1 MDVSMKDKVV
11 YVTGA
16 ARRVGRA
23 IALGFAAQG
32 AHVVIHHSASDAAAQ
47 SAAAEARALGV
58 QALVVKGDYR
68 RHEAIAANFAEAE
81 AHFGRIDVL
90 VNSASNF
97 EKGDFLEVAPDSWQS
112 ALDINLSSPF
122 YCSQLAGRI
131 MRARGI
137 PGVIINIGDTSGQ
150 RGWPHRPQHS
160 VSKAGLIMLTQVT
173 ARALG
178 RYQIRCNCVVFGPI
192 LRPDDM
198 SPELWQ
204 RAEVRLPLGR
214 SGDMGDAVRA
224 CLFAASNDFVT
235 GAVINVDG
243 GEVLGDASVEPIG

>member
-1 MDVSMKDKVV
+1 MEVSLKDKVV

-23 IALGFAAQG
+23 LALGFAAQG
-32 AHVVIHHSASDAAAQ
+32 AHVVIHHSASDAAAE

-58 QALVVKGDYR
+58 QALVVKGNYR
-68 RHEAIAANFAEAE
+68 RYDDIAANFASAE

-90 VNSASNF
+90 INSASNF
-97 EKGDFLEVAPDSWQS
+97 EQGDILEVAPDSWQS
-112 ALDINLSSPF
+112 ALDINLSAPF
-122 YCSQLAGRI
+122 YCTQFAGRI
-131 MRARGI
+131 MRAQGI
-137 PGVIINIGDTSGQ
+137 PGAIINIGDTSGQ

-160 VSKAGLIMLTQVT
+160 VSKAGLISLTEVT

-198 SPELWQ
+198 APELWQ
-204 RAEVRLPLGR
+204 RSEKRLPLKR
-214 SGDMGDAVRA
+214 SGDLDDALRA
-224 CLFAASNDFVT
+224 CLFAATNDFVT